1 VIPLPP
7 RKSCQGVADAAK
19 RLSPW
24 VLSVCAPNVPHRKGN
39 QFRGEA
45 MRALMAEGVK
55 RQTEKMW
62 GLLNLRLIFDGF
74 IDAAICIL

>member
-1 VIPLPP
+1 MLQKGCPLGFCPSAP
-7 RKSCQGVADAAK
+7 QTYRAERETISEEK
-19 RLSPW
+19 R
-24 VLSVCAPNVPHRKGN
+24 
-39 QFRGEA
+39 
-45 MRALMAEGVK
+45 RARMAEGVK